1 MTDQLLREIR
11 RDERSH
17 SLAVADM
24 RAGGG
29 RSQGDGAVTAPPAPP
44 PPDQGDGPPIAGV
57 GGVGAHARLDKIL
70 GREKWHRTGAIVGG
84 ALYIIGLVLPS

>member
-1 MTDQLLREIR
+1 
-11 RDERSH
+11 
-17 SLAVADM
+17 
-24 RAGGG
+24 
-29 RSQGDGAVTAPPAPP
+29 
-44 PPDQGDGPPIAGV
+44 V